1 MKLKFLATFLAI
13 YTGSAFCE
21 ISYTG
26 FSGNNLMDWSKIEK
40 SPGGQVNTEDALNN
54 FLFYGY
60 VAGVHDSAKM
70 TKRFC
75 SPPGVQLPQLVAV
88 VSKYLEND
96 PKNWNMPAWYLTL
109 KAFEEAW
116 PCTE

>member
-96 PKNWNMPAWYLTL
+96 PKTGICQLGI
-109 KAFEEAW
+109 
-116 PCTE
+116 